1 MLCRV
6 ADSLYW
12 LFRYIER
19 ADNLIR
25 FLNVAWGMSLDS
37 SGQSTS
43 EWSSLIET
51 CADRQLFTGLHSNS
65 SAPAVIHFI
74 TREPENPNSIL
85 NCISAARENAR
96 QIREILPIELFE
108 ELNSLY
114 LRLQEDTSFW
124 QQPLPDQLQQISRSC
139 QTMAGIQVSTMQR
152 DQSWLFATLG
162 QLMERA
168 DKTARLLDVKYFLL
182 LPQLEDVGG
191 ALDELQWIALLRSAG
206 GYQMFSRQQRGNIS
220 PAQVAQFLLLNPAF
234 PRSVRYCIDQMM
246 QIITAIQQTNGTT
259 PSDELTSSLKELNH
273 FWGQACINDLINS
286 GLHEAIDSLQIELN
300 TIHDQLQASFF
311 TPTSCTSS
319 SAIN

>member
-19 ADNLIR
+19 ADNLVR
-25 FLNVAWGMSLDS
+25 FLDVAWGMALDS
-37 SGQSTS
+37 SGQSPS
-43 EWSSLIET
+43 EWNSLIET
-51 CADRQLFTGLHSNS
+51 CADRQLFTRLNS
-65 SAPAVIHFI
+65 SSSAQAVIHFI

-85 NCISAARENAR
+85 NCISVARENAR
-96 QIREILPIELFE
+96 QIREILPTELFE

-114 LRLQEDTSFW
+114 LLLQEDPRFW

-139 QTMAGIQVSTMQR
+139 QTMVGIQACTMQR

-191 ALDELQWIALLRSAG
+191 ALDELQWIALLRSVG
-206 GYQMFSRQQRGNIS
+206 GNQMFRRQQRSDIS

-234 PRSVRYCIDQMM
+234 PRSVRYCIEQMM
-246 QIITAIQQTNGTT
+246 QVITAIQQINGPATS
-259 PSDELTSSLKELNH
+259 PELSTDLEKLNH
-273 FWGQACINDLINS
+273 FWANACINDLINS
-286 GLHEAIDSLQIELN
+286 GLHEAIDSLQIQLN
-300 TIHDQLQASFF
+300 TIHGQLQASYF
-311 TPTSCTSS
+311 TTPPCTSGF
-319 SAIN
+319 AIN